1 MSKTLAA
8 CVVGVGIVAAGLG
21 PLDVHAGPQ
30 GAPPAGELLP
40 APAVSP
46 QTQTPVSSGA
56 SSGESVRPVLN
67 RYCVGCHN
75 ERLRTAGLA
84 LDTMDAARVGD
95 HPDAWEKVVR
105 KLRTGAM
112 PPVGRRR
119 PDAAT
124 YATVASA
131 LENGPRPR
139 CRGRL
144 PIRAAPPSTD

>member
-8 CVVGVGIVAAGLG
+8 CVVGLGITVAGIG
-21 PLDVHAGPQ
+21 PLYAYATGSGVTPGQ
-30 GAPPAGELLP
+30 SLSPPP

-46 QTQTPVSSGA
+46 QTQTPVSSAA

-95 HPDAWEKVVR
+95 HPDAWEEVVR

-112 PPVGRRR
+112 PPAG
-119 PDAAT
+119 
-124 YATVASA
+124 
-131 LENGPRPR
+131 
-139 CRGRL
+139 
-144 PIRAAPPSTD
+144 